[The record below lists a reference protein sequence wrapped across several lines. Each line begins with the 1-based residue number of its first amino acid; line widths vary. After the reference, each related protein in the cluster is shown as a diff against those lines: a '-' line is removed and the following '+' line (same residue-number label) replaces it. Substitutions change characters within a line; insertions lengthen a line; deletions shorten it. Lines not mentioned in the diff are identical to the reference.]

1 MIDLLVRFFGR
12 LAIWLRYR
20 VAARGLQAVAAKGTR
35 GILFLPNH
43 PALIDPI
50 IIGVTLMK
58 TFRARFLADE
68 QQIDRFFIRN
78 LARLIG
84 VIPIPDPG
92 KLGPAARQAVEQG
105 LARCVEALRDGD
117 NVVIYPAGRI
127 MRSRY
132 ENLRGNSALR
142 WILDQLPDVRIVLV
156 RDRGLWGSGF
166 SYALG
171 RVPSVAQ
178 VLKKGIM
185 ALLACGV
192 FFAPRRPVDLEF
204 VEAAL
209 GAPHGDSLPRN
220 ADRGALNR
228 WLEQFYN
235 TGAPAA
241 TYVPYTF
248 WQRGGIRNMPEP
260 QFASGAGD
268 ISAVPDATRQTV
280 LEYLRERT
288 GVADVR
294 DELNLASDLG
304 LDSLARAEMLTWLAG
319 EFGYPPGDVES
330 LQTVGDVLLAAG
342 GQAVSARLAE
352 MKPIPRKWFA
362 GEGEGDWLRS
372 PGEVGTEVPV
382 PAVRIGTCPASG
394 RDQQRGQAPPDN
406 VAEPVP
412 ISSAA
417 LDVPDG
423 ATIPEV
429 FLAQAR
435 RGPGRPIVADQASG
449 MRTYRDVVL
458 GVMVL
463 RPLIERMPGGRV
475 GILLPAGVAADIVY
489 MATLLAG
496 KTPVMVNWTVGV
508 RNLEHC
514 LSLVGVKRVV
524 TARRLIE
531 RLKAQGVD
539 LAPAEAMFAHLED
552 LAGGVGKLTKLAAA
566 LASRLSWA
574 SLDKAAARL
583 SPAAPAV
590 ILFTSGSEALPKA
603 VPLTHANIL
612 ANVRDIA
619 ALEVVRR
626 GDRLLGILPPF
637 HSFGLTVTT
646 VLPLCL
652 GAPVAHHPDPTEAA
666 TLARVVQAYRTTI
679 MAGTPT
685 FLDAIARA
693 ATAEQVSSLRLA
705 VTGAEKCPERTYD
718 RLERVNPKMEVLEGY
733 GVTECSPIVS
743 VNRPGR
749 SRRGTIGEPMA
760 SVQWAIVDVES
771 QSRRVEPGR
780 AGMLLVRGPSVFG
793 GYMHYDG
800 PGPFVEFDGRQWYR
814 TGDLVVEESGGVLR
828 FSGRLKRF
836 VKMGGEMISLPAI
849 ESVLAGAF
857 EPTPADAPAGQ
868 DRATEG
874 PSLAVEA
881 AGQEGQVEI
890 VLFTTRPLG
899 REAVNRAI
907 RDAGLS
913 PLHNVRRVIQLDEIP
928 VLGTGKCDYRELKRR
943 LADGQGKDS

>member
-1 MIDLLVRFFGR
+1 MIDLLLRFFGW
-12 LAIWLRYR
+12 LALWLRYR
-20 VAARGLQAVAAKGTR
+20 VAARGLQGVAARGTR

-50 IIGVTLMK
+50 IISATLMK

-68 QQIDRFFIRN
+68 EQIDRFFIRN

-84 VIPIPDPG
+84 VIAIPDPG
-92 KLGPAARQAVEQG
+92 KGGPAARQTVERG
-105 LARCVEALRDGD
+105 LARCVEALRNGD
-117 NVVIYPAGRI
+117 NVVIYPAGRV
-127 MRSRY
+127 MRSRH
-132 ENLRGNSALR
+132 ENLGGNSAVR

-166 SYALG
+166 SYAHG
-171 RVPSVAQ
+171 RVPSVGQ
-178 VLKKGIM
+178 VLRKGIL

-204 VEAAL
+204 VEA
-209 GAPHGDSLPRN
+209 DELPRSTGREALNCWLEEFYN
-220 ADRGALNR
+220 AD
-228 WLEQFYN
+228 
-235 TGAPAA
+235 APPA

-248 WQRGGIRNMPEP
+248 WQRGGIRDMPEP
-260 QFASGAGD
+260 QYASAAGD

-280 LEYLRERT
+280 VEYLRQRT
-288 GVADVR
+288 GIADIA
-294 DELNLASDLG
+294 DELNLGRDLG

-342 GQAVSARLAE
+342 GQAVSARLADL
-352 MKPIPRKWFA
+352 K
-362 GEGEGDWLRS
+362 
-372 PGEVGTEVPV
+372 PV
-382 PAVRIGTCPASG
+382 PAKWLARSQGAAGAMLDLPPG
-394 RDQQRGQAPPDN
+394 R
-406 VAEPVP
+406 
-412 ISSAA
+412 
-417 LDVPDG
+417 
-423 ATIPEV
+423 TIPEV

-435 RGPGRPIVADQASG
+435 RAANRPIAADQASG

-463 RPLIERMPGGRV
+463 RPLIERMPGDRV

-496 KTPVMVNWTVGV
+496 KTPVMVNWTVGA
-508 RNLEHC
+508 RNIEHC
-514 LSLVGVKRVV
+514 LSLVGVKRVL
-524 TARRLIE
+524 TARRLVE
-531 RLKAQGVD
+531 RLKAQGVN
-539 LAPAEAMFAHLED
+539 LAPAEGMLAHLED
-552 LAGGVGKLTKLAAA
+552 LAGGVSKLAKLAAA
-566 LASRLSWA
+566 VAGRLSWA

-583 SPAAPAV
+583 SPDAPAV
-590 ILFTSGSEALPKA
+590 ILFTSGSETMPKA

-619 ALEVVRR
+619 ALEIIRR

-652 GAPVAHHPDPTEAA
+652 GAAVAHHPDPTEAA
-666 TLARVVQAYRTTI
+666 TLARIIEAYRTTI
-679 MAGTPT
+679 MVGTPT

-693 ATAEQVSSLRLA
+693 ATAEQLSSLRLA

-718 RLERVNPKMEVLEGY
+718 RLEQVNPEMEVLEGY

-749 SRRGTIGEPMA
+749 SRRGTIGEPMG
-760 SVQWAIVDVES
+760 SIQWAIVDVET

-800 PGPFVEFDGRQWYR
+800 PSPFAEFDGRQWYC
-814 TGDLVVEESGGVLR
+814 TGDLVVEEPGGVLR

-857 EPTPADAPAGQ
+857 ESPPPVPGDAAARQVQAPP
-868 DRATEG
+868 G

-890 VLFTTRPLG
+890 VLFTTGPLD

-913 PLHNVRRVIQLDEIP
+913 PLHNIRRVIQLDQIP

-943 LADGQGKDS
+943 LADP

>member
-1 MIDLLVRFFGR
+1 MIYLLVRLLGR

-43 PALIDPI
+43 PALIDPVI
-50 IIGVTLMK
+50 MAVTLMK

-68 QQIDRFFIRN
+68 DQIDLFFIRN

-92 KLGPAARQAVEQG
+92 KGGPAVRQAIEQG
-105 LARCVEALRDGD
+105 LARCVEALRNGD
-117 NVVIYPAGRI
+117 NVVIYPAGRL
-127 MRSRY
+127 MRSRD
-132 ENLRGNSALR
+132 ENLHGNSAVR
-142 WILDQLPDVRIVLV
+142 WILDQIPDVRIVLV

-166 SYALG
+166 SYAHG

-178 VLKKGIM
+178 VLKKGIP

-192 FFAPRRPVDLEF
+192 FFAPRRSVDLEF
-204 VEAAL
+204 VEA
-209 GAPHGDSLPRN
+209 DELPRN
-220 ADRGALNR
+220 ADREALNR
-228 WLEQFYN
+228 WLEEFYN
-235 TGAPAA
+235 SDAPPA
-241 TYVPYTF
+241 TYVPYTL
-248 WQRGGIRNMPEP
+248 WQRGGIHDIPEP
-260 QFASGAGD
+260 QYASAVGD
-268 ISAVPDATRQTV
+268 ISSVPEATRQTV
-280 LEYLRERT
+280 IEYLRERT
-288 GVADVR
+288 GIADIA
-294 DELNLASDLG
+294 DKLNLARDLG

-330 LQTVGDVLLAAG
+330 LQTVGDVLFAAA

-352 MKPIPRKWFA
+352 MKPIPAKWLSVPPGAA
-362 GEGEGDWLRS
+362 G
-372 PGEVGTEVPV
+372 
-382 PAVRIGTCPASG
+382 
-394 RDQQRGQAPPDN
+394 
-406 VAEPVP
+406 
-412 ISSAA
+412 AA
-417 LDVPDG
+417 LDLPDG
-423 ATIPEV
+423 ATIPQV

-435 RGPGRPIVADQASG
+435 HGANRPIVADQASG

-463 RPLIERMPGGRV
+463 RPLIERMPGDSV

-496 KTPVMVNWTVGV
+496 KTPVLVNWTVGA
-508 RNLEHC
+508 RNLDHC
-514 LSLVGVKRVV
+514 LSLVGVKRIV
-524 TARRLIE
+524 TARRLVE

-539 LAPAEAMFAHLED
+539 LAPAEGMFAHLED
-552 LAGGVGKLTKLAAA
+552 LAGGVSKLTKLAAA

-583 SPAAPAV
+583 SPDAPAV
-590 ILFTSGSEALPKA
+590 VLFTSGSEALPKA

-612 ANVRDIA
+612 ANIRDIA
-619 ALEVVRR
+619 ALEVIRR

-646 VLPLCL
+646 VLPLCI

-666 TLARVVQAYRTTI
+666 TLARIIEAYRTTI

-718 RLERVNPKMEVLEGY
+718 RLEQVNPEMEVLEGY

-749 SRRGTIGEPMA
+749 SRRGTIGEPMG
-760 SVQWAIVDVES
+760 SIQWAIVDVETG
-771 QSRRVEPGR
+771 SRRAEPGSQ
-780 AGMLLVRGPSVFG
+780 GMLLVRGPSVFG

-800 PGPFVEFDGRQWYR
+800 PSPFVEFDGRQWYR
-814 TGDLVVEESGGVLR
+814 TGDLVVEERGGVLR

-857 EPTPADAPAGQ
+857 EAPPDGSSDAAAQQGQAPA
-868 DRATEG
+868 G

-890 VLFTTRPLG
+890 VLFTTRPLA
-899 REAVNRAI
+899 REDVNRAI

-913 PLHNVRRVIQLDEIP
+913 PLHNIRRVIQLDEIP
-928 VLGTGKCDYRELKRR
+928 VLGTGKCDYRALARS
-943 LADGQGKDS
+943 LADGHD

>member
-1 MIDLLVRFFGR
+1 MIDLLMRLSGR
-12 LAIWLRYR
+12 LAIGLRYR
-20 VAARGLQAVAAKGTR
+20 VRARGLQAVAERGTR

-43 PALIDPI
+43 PALIDPV
-50 IIGVTLMK
+50 IIGVALMK

-68 QQIDRFFIRN
+68 DQIDRFFIRN

-92 KLGPAARQAVEQG
+92 KGGLAARQAVQQG
-105 LARCVEALRDGD
+105 LARCVEALRKGD
-117 NVVIYPAGRI
+117 NVVIYPAGQL

-132 ENLRGNSALR
+132 ENLRGNSAVR
-142 WILDQLPDVRIVLV
+142 WILDQVPDVRIVLV

-166 SYALG
+166 GYASG
-171 RVPSVAQ
+171 RVPLVGQ
-178 VLKKGIM
+178 VLKKGIL

-204 VEAAL
+204 VEA
-209 GAPHGDSLPRN
+209 DELPRK
-220 ADRGALNR
+220 AGREALNR
-228 WLEQFYN
+228 WLEDFYN
-235 TGAPAA
+235 VDAPPA
-241 TYVPYTF
+241 THVPYTF
-248 WQRGGIRNMPEP
+248 WRRGGIREMPEP
-260 QFASGAGD
+260 KYALAAGD
-268 ISAVPDATRQTV
+268 VLAVPDATRQTV
-280 LEYLRERT
+280 VEHLRERT
-288 GVADVR
+288 GVADIA
-294 DELNLASDLG
+294 DELNLARDLG

-352 MKPIPRKWFA
+352 LKPIPAKWLA
-362 GEGEGDWLRS
+362 GERKK
-372 PGEVGTEVPV
+372 GTGSVAARRLAAEVPV
-382 PAVRIGTCPASG
+382 PVVRTRTCVTCG
-394 RDQQRGQAPPDN
+394 QDQQRGQAPPDN

-412 ISSAA
+412 RDAA
-417 LDVPDG
+417 APLDLPAG
-423 ATIPEV
+423 RNIAEV

-435 RGPGRPIVADQASG
+435 RGANRPIAADQASG
-449 MRTYRDVVL
+449 VRTYRDVVL

-463 RPLIERMPGGRV
+463 RPLIQRMPGDRV

-489 MATLLAG
+489 MSTLLAG
-496 KTPVMVNWTVGV
+496 KTPVMVNWTVGA

-524 TARRLIE
+524 TARRLVE
-531 RLKAQGVD
+531 RLRIQGVD
-539 LAPAEAMFAHLED
+539 LAPAEGMLAHLED

-566 LASRLSWA
+566 VASRLSWA
-574 SLDKAAARL
+574 PLDKAAARL
-583 SPAAPAV
+583 SPDAPAV

-619 ALEVVRR
+619 ALAVVRR

-666 TLARVVQAYRTTI
+666 TLARIIEAYRATI
-679 MAGTPT
+679 MVGTPT

-693 ATAEQVSSLRLA
+693 ATAEQLSPLRLA

-718 RLERVNPKMEVLEGY
+718 RLEHVNPKMEVLEGY

-749 SRRGTIGEPMA
+749 SRRGTIGEPMG
-760 SVQWAIVDVES
+760 SIQWAIVDVEA

-793 GYMHYDG
+793 GYMHHDG
-800 PGPFVEFDGRQWYR
+800 PIPFVEFDGRQWYR
-814 TGDLVVEESGGVLR
+814 TGDLVVEQPGGVLR

-849 ESVLAGAF
+849 ESVLAGRF
-857 EPTPADAPAGQ
+857 EAEPDGPDDAAGP
-868 DRATEG
+868 RAKAARG

-890 VLFTTRPLG
+890 VLFTTRPLD
-899 REAVNRAI
+899 REVVNRAI

-913 PLHNVRRVIQLDEIP
+913 PLHNIRRVIRIDEIP

-943 LADGQGKDS
+943 LEEN

>member
-1 MIDLLVRFFGR
+1 MIDLLLRLSGR
-12 LAIWLRYR
+12 LAVWLRYR
-20 VAARGLQAVAAKGTR
+20 IRQRGIQDVASRGTR

-50 IIGVTLMK
+50 IVAVTLMK
-58 TFRARFLADE
+58 TFHARFLADE
-68 QQIDRFFIRN
+68 EQIDRFFIRT
-78 LARLIG
+78 LAKHIR
-84 VIPIPDPG
+84 VVPIPDPSKAG
-92 KLGPAARQAVEQG
+92 ADAREAVERG
-105 LARCVEALRDGD
+105 LARCVEALRNGD
-117 NVVIYPAGRI
+117 NVVIYPAGRL

-132 ENLRGNSALR
+132 ENLCGNSAVR

-166 SYALG
+166 SYAHG

-178 VLKKGIM
+178 VLKKGVL
-185 ALLACGV
+185 ALLACGI

-204 VEAAL
+204 VEA
-209 GAPHGDSLPRN
+209 DELPRS
-220 ADRGALNR
+220 ADREALNR
-228 WLEQFYN
+228 WLEEFYN
-235 TGAPAA
+235 AGAPPA
-241 TYVPYTF
+241 TRVPYTF
-248 WQRGGIRNMPEP
+248 WRRGGTGEMPDP
-260 QFASGAGD
+260 RYASASGD
-268 ISAVPDATRQTV
+268 ISAVPEATRQTV
-280 LEYLRERT
+280 VEYLRERT
-288 GVADVR
+288 GVADIA
-294 DELNLASDLG
+294 DELDLARDLG

-330 LQTVGDVLLAAG
+330 LQTVRDVLLAAG

-352 MKPIPRKWFA
+352 LK
-362 GEGEGDWLRS
+362 
-372 PGEVGTEVPV
+372 PV
-382 PAVRIGTCPASG
+382 PAKWLTAAPA
-394 RDQQRGQAPPDN
+394 RGG
-406 VAEPVP
+406 
-412 ISSAA
+412 AA
-417 LDVPDG
+417 LDLPPG
-423 ATIPEV
+423 RTIPEV

-435 RGPGRPIVADQASG
+435 RAANRPIVADQASG

-463 RPLIERMPGGRV
+463 RTPIERMPGDRV

-496 KTPVMVNWTVGV
+496 KTPVMVNWTVGA
-508 RNLEHC
+508 RNIEHC
-514 LSLVGVKRVV
+514 LSLAGVKRVL
-524 TARRLIE
+524 TARRLVD

-539 LAPAEAMFAHLED
+539 LAPVEGMLAHLED
-552 LAGGVGKLTKLAAA
+552 LAGGVSRPAKLAAA

-583 SPAAPAV
+583 SPDAPAV
-590 ILFTSGSEALPKA
+590 ILFTSGSEAMPKA

-619 ALEVVRR
+619 ALEVIRR
-626 GDRLLGILPPF
+626 TDRLLGILPPF

-652 GAPVAHHPDPTEAA
+652 GAPVAHHPDPTEAP
-666 TLARVVQAYRTTI
+666 TLARIIETYRTTI
-679 MAGTPT
+679 MVGTPT
-685 FLDAIARA
+685 FLDAVARA
-693 ATAEQVSSLRLA
+693 ATAEQLSSLRLA
-705 VTGAEKCPERTYD
+705 VMGAEKCPERTFD
-718 RLERVNPKMEVLEGY
+718 RLEQVNPKMEVLEGY

-749 SRRGTIGEPMA
+749 SRRGTIGEPVG
-760 SVQWAIVDVES
+760 SIQWAIVDVET
-771 QSRRVEPGR
+771 QSRPAGPGK

-793 GYMHYDG
+793 GYMHHDG
-800 PGPFVEFDGRQWYR
+800 PSPFVEFDGRQWYR
-814 TGDLVVEESGGVLR
+814 TGDLVVEQPGGVLT

-857 EPTPADAPAGQ
+857 EAPPPGPGDAAARQAQAAP
-868 DRATEG
+868 G

-890 VLFTTRPLG
+890 VLFTTRPLD

-913 PLHNVRRVIQLDEIP
+913 PLHNVRRVIRLDEIP

-943 LADGQGKDS
+943 LAEAPGKDV

>member
-1 MIDLLVRFFGR
+1 MIYLLVRLLGR

-20 VAARGLQAVAAKGTR
+20 VAARGLQGIAARGTR

-43 PALIDPI
+43 PALIDPV

-68 QQIDRFFIRN
+68 DQIDRFFIRN

-84 VIPIPDPG
+84 VIAIPDPG
-92 KLGPAARQAVEQG
+92 KGGPAARLAVEQG
-105 LARCVEALRDGD
+105 LARCARALRNGD
-117 NVVIYPAGRI
+117 NVVIYPAGRV
-127 MRSRY
+127 MRSRH
-132 ENLRGNSALR
+132 ENLRGNSAVR
-142 WILDQLPDVRIVLV
+142 RILDQLPDVRIVLV

-166 SYALG
+166 SYAHG
-171 RVPSVAQ
+171 RVPSVGQ
-178 VLKKGIM
+178 VLRKGIL

-204 VEAAL
+204 VEA
-209 GAPHGDSLPRN
+209 DELPRSTGREALNCRLEEFYN
-220 ADRGALNR
+220 AD
-228 WLEQFYN
+228 
-235 TGAPAA
+235 APPA

-248 WQRGGIRNMPEP
+248 WQRGGIRDMLEP
-260 QFASGAGD
+260 KYASAAGD

-280 LEYLRERT
+280 VEYLRERT
-288 GVADVR
+288 GIADIA
-294 DELNLASDLG
+294 DELNLARDLG

-330 LQTVGDVLLAAG
+330 LQTVGDVLLAAA

-352 MKPIPRKWFA
+352 LK
-362 GEGEGDWLRS
+362 
-372 PGEVGTEVPV
+372 TV
-382 PAVRIGTCPASG
+382 PAKWLARS
-394 RDQQRGQAPPDN
+394 RGAAGAMLDLPP
-406 VAEPVP
+406 
-412 ISSAA
+412 
-417 LDVPDG
+417 G
-423 ATIPEV
+423 GTIPEV

-435 RGPGRPIVADQASG
+435 RAANRPIVADQASG

-463 RPLIERMPGGRV
+463 RPLIERMPGDRV

-496 KTPVMVNWTVGV
+496 KTPVMVNWTVGA
-508 RNLEHC
+508 RNIEHC
-514 LSLVGVKRVV
+514 LSLVGVKRVL
-524 TARRLIE
+524 TARRLVE

-539 LAPAEAMFAHLED
+539 LAPSEGMLSHLED
-552 LAGGVGKLTKLAAA
+552 LAGGVSKLTKLAAA
-566 LASRLSWA
+566 VASRLSWA

-583 SPAAPAV
+583 SPDAPAV
-590 ILFTSGSEALPKA
+590 ILFTSGSEAMPKA

-612 ANVRDIA
+612 ANARDIA
-619 ALEVVRR
+619 ALEIIRR
-626 GDRLLGILPPF
+626 GDRLLGFLPPF

-666 TLARVVQAYRTTI
+666 MLARIIEAYRTTI
-679 MAGTPT
+679 MVGTPT

-693 ATAEQVSSLRLA
+693 ATAEQLSSLRLA

-718 RLERVNPKMEVLEGY
+718 RLEQVNPEMEVLEGY

-749 SRRGTIGEPMA
+749 SRRGTIGEPMG
-760 SVQWAIVDVES
+760 SIQWAIVDVET
-771 QSRRVEPGR
+771 QSRRAEPGR

-800 PGPFVEFDGRQWYR
+800 PSPFAEFDGRQWYR
-814 TGDLVVEESGGVLR
+814 TGDLVVEEPGGVLR

-857 EPTPADAPAGQ
+857 EAPPPGPGDAAAQQAQAPAG
-868 DRATEG
+868 A
-874 PSLAVEA
+874 SLAVEA

-890 VLFTTRPLG
+890 VLFTTGPLD

-913 PLHNVRRVIQLDEIP
+913 PLHNIRRVIQLDEIP

-943 LADGQGKDS
+943 LAEGRGKDN